1 MFEAA
6 EESGTKVKVTFH
18 RVRLRESCW
27 SDFFHVS
34 SIQRDLGW
42 KASHDSLND
51 SATALVKT
59 SVSVSVIR
67 IISAVKEWLKKYLHV
82 KVGWG
87 QEHTQAFRS
96 NKSSRGL
103 LNILY
108 ITCFL
113 SESLDDERLQR
124 EQSSVYMEPV
134 DFLRHLMR
142 NLWLTFIRTY
152 RPVSARFGSSRLGL
166 AFAWPQGFFDLA
178 TLVLRWR
185 SCNLCVR
192 IGVKAAAVQLDQHLM
207 SYKLF
212 KIKVILILKCF
223 YSEFAFR
230 TLFILHSTIQT
241 GVSNILAARACGG
254 QNIPVNIIQFN
265 PPADSINNV

>member
-6 EESGTKVKVTFH
+6 EESGTKVKATFH
-18 RVRLRESCW
+18 GVRLRESCW

-108 ITCFL
+108 ICNYWISGRWASSTGAEQRLHGTGWLSPSFDEKPLAHFHTNVPTCL
-113 SESLDDERLQR
+113 GSVWLITAWISIRMTAGLLRPRNARIEVTKLQSVR
-124 EQSSVYMEPV
+124 ENRSQSSGCTTGP
-134 DFLRHLMR
+134 
-142 NLWLTFIRTY
+142 TFN
-152 RPVSARFGSSRLGL
+152 
-166 AFAWPQGFFDLA
+166 
-178 TLVLRWR
+178 VL
-185 SCNLCVR
+185 
-192 IGVKAAAVQLDQHLM
+192 
-207 SYKLF
+207 
-212 KIKVILILKCF
+212 
-223 YSEFAFR
+223 
-230 TLFILHSTIQT
+230 
-241 GVSNILAARACGG
+241 
-254 QNIPVNIIQFN
+254 
-265 PPADSINNV
+265 